1 MVKVKKLSKEKL
13 NFFKKLLEKQKE
25 ILISEIQHLGDD
37 ALQNIKE
44 SSGDLSS
51 HTLHIADLA
60 TDNYNRDFSI
70 DLVGSEEDLLRQTN
84 SALIRIKEG
93 TYGFCSECKK
103 KLPEKRLKA
112 MPYAELCIEHQ
123 EEKENGHS

>member
-1 MVKVKKLSKEKL
+1 MVKVKKIKKEKL
-13 NFFKKLLEKQKE
+13 NFFKNLLEKQRE
-25 ILISEIQHLGDD
+25 ILISQIQHLEDD
-37 ALQNIKE
+37 ALKNIQE

-70 DLVGSEEDLLRQTN
+70 GLVSSEEDLLRQIN
-84 SALIRIKEG
+84 DALKRIKEG
-93 TYGFCSECKK
+93 TYGYCSECQK

-112 MPYAELCIEHQ
+112 MP
-123 EEKENGHS
+123 

>member
-1 MVKVKKLSKEKL
+1 MAKVKKLKKEKL
-13 NFFKKLLEKQKE
+13 DFFRKLLERQRE
-25 ILISEIQHLGDD
+25 TLISQIQHLGDD
-37 ALQNIKE
+37 ALKNIKE

-51 HTLHIADLA
+51 HTLHMADLA

-70 DLVGSEEDLLRQTN
+70 GLVSSEEDLLRQIN
-84 SALIRIKEG
+84 EALKRIKDG
-93 TYGFCSECKK
+93 TYGYCTICQK